1 MRHRIVVSAPL
12 IAGLIAGC
20 ALAAPNLKSGPQAGS
35 SQITPFHPLHV
46 TGESAG
52 EKSCLV

>member
-1 MRHRIVVSAPL
+1 MSHRFIVGAPL
-12 IAGLIAGC
+12 TAALIAGC
-20 ALAAPNLKSGPQAGS
+20 ALAATNLKSGPQAGS
-35 SQITPFHPLHV
+35 TQITPFHPLHI

>member
-1 MRHRIVVSAPL
+1 MKHQIAVGAPL
-12 IAGLIAGC
+12 LAALIAGC
-20 ALAAPNLKSGPQAGS
+20 AVAANDLKSGPQAGS
-35 SQITPFHPLHV
+35 TQITPFHPLHV

>member
-1 MRHRIVVSAPL
+1 MA
-12 IAGLIAGC
+12 ALIAGC
-20 ALAAPNLKSGPQAGS
+20 AMAATNLKSGPQSGS

>member
-1 MRHRIVVSAPL
+1 MAVLA
-12 IAGLIAGC
+12 AGC
-20 ALAAPNLKSGPQAGS
+20 ALAATNLKSGPQAGS

>member
-1 MRHRIVVSAPL
+1 MRHRIVVGAPL
-12 IAGLIAGC
+12 IAALITGC
-20 ALAAPNLKSGPQAGS
+20 ALAATNLKSGPQAGS
-35 SQITPFHPLHV
+35 GQITPFHPLHV